1 MRIEQKAVSGSA
13 QFSFQHSKIYINLVG
28 KYFAKENRR
37 FACFNPSDAPI
48 YTNAEQFAMQ

>member
-28 KYFAKENRR
+28 KYFATENRR
-37 FACFNPSDAPI
+37 FAWFNPSDSPI
-48 YTNAEQFAMQ
+48 YKTAEQFAMQ